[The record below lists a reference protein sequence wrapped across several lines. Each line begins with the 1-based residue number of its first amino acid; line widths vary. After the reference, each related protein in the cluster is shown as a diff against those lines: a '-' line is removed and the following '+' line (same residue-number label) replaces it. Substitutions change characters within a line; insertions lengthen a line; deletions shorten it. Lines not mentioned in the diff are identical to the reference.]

1 MSGKQMIEKQMTNK
15 VAVIT
20 GGTSGIGFACA
31 CRFAEEGAKLVLADL
46 FEDKGAESVA
56 RLQADYGAE
65 AIFVQ
70 TDVTSESAVEAL
82 GAATLAKFG
91 RVDSVVAAA
100 GIASGSVTP
109 GAVVDPNADPEA
121 GHVINK
127 PLSNWLKVLEVN
139 LTGVMLT
146 NKVMARLM
154 IEGGVK
160 GTIVNIASVAARRPL
175 VGAADYCVSK
185 AGVEMLT
192 KVLSLE
198 LMPHEIRVNSIGPGF
213 VETPMTANLRSDNE
227 GNMMAM
233 SMTPM
238 ARYGKPAEIANTAL
252 FLSTDAS
259 SYYAGQILFPAG
271 GMFTS

>member
-1 MSGKQMIEKQMTNK
+1 MSGNRMLNK

-20 GGTSGIGFACA
+20 GGTSGIGYACA
-31 CRFAEEGAKLVLADL
+31 CRFAAEGAKLVLADL
-46 FEDKGAESVA
+46 FADKGAESVA
-56 RLQADYGAE
+56 SLQAEYGADV
-65 AIFVQ
+65 IFVQ
-70 TDVTSESAVEAL
+70 TDVTSEAATEAL

-91 RVDSVVAAA
+91 RVDAVIAAA
-100 GIASGSVTP
+100 GIASDSATDEAQADADV
-109 GAVVDPNADPEA
+109 DPEA

-127 PLSNWLKVLEVN
+127 PLENWLKVLEVN

-213 VETPMTANLRSDNE
+213 VETPMTANLRSENE

-233 SMTPM
+233 GMTPM
-238 ARYGKPAEIANTAL
+238 ARYGKPVEIANTAL
-252 FLSTDAS
+252 FLSTDES